1 MKFSLSTFVYFRF
14 PLAESIRRTAALGY
28 EAVEIWGGR
37 PHAFCDDMDDARV
50 SDTKKL
56 IVDCGMEI
64 SNFIPAQ
71 FRYPVNIA
79 IHDDAIRQRS
89 VDYLKKSIDVACALG
104 SPFAS
109 VCPGFSIYPQISSQ
123 AWDTLRKSLAQLAD
137 FAKDMPLT
145 VLLEP
150 AHRMESDL
158 VLTVADGIKMVREL
172 DGRIGLLPDI
182 GHLQVNREPLQDV
195 VDRLAGIPCHW
206 HIDDNRGSSD
216 DHLVPGEGNIDYRG
230 FLHDLVSSEYAGS
243 LAVELGYPYIA
254 DPDTA
259 AQQSIQ
265 HLRALMEEIPT

>member
-89 VDYLKKSIDVACALG
+89 VDYLKKSINVACALG

-109 VCPGFSIYPQISSQ
+109 VCPGFSIYPQTPSQ

-137 FAKDMPLT
+137 FAKDMPLI

-158 VLTVADGIKMVREL
+158 VLTVADGIKMVQEL

-182 GHLQVNREPLQDV
+182 GHLQVNRESLQDV

-206 HIDDNRGSSD
+206 HIDDNCGNSD
-216 DHLVPGEGNIDYRG
+216 DHLVPGEGIIDYRG
-230 FLHDLVSSEYAGS
+230 FLHDLISAGYAGS

-259 AQQSIQ
+259 ARQSIQ